1 MKKVILG
8 AIAIVALSN
17 YSFAQGEVQIN
28 NTSTAGT
35 KIFVNA
41 VNGGQSAGQSGSLL
55 TGASGAYTFEL
66 FYNTQANPAAGTPNV
81 ADSATPWLTAGWV
94 DAGAADQGLNTG
106 TSGRINDA
114 GNIGFVVLPTSASTA
129 VGVQANLELI
139 GWNTAIGGS
148 TLSSFETAYTAA
160 LATQSTLQYG
170 YSAVANILL
179 GNNSAP
185 GNSNFFAPGSGGV
198 SGFTLGQVTPVAPT
212 PEPATMALAGL
223 GGLSLL
229 ALRRKK

>member
-17 YSFAQGEVQIN
+17 YSFGQGQVQIN
-28 NTSTAGT
+28 NTSTAST

-41 VNGGQSAGQSGSLL
+41 VDGGQSAGQ
-55 TGASGAYTFEL
+55 TGALMPAAAAGTYTFEL
-66 FYNTQANPAAGTPNV
+66 FYNTTVNTAAGTPNV
-81 ADSATPWLTAGWV
+81 ADSATPWLGGGWV
-94 DAGAADQGLNTG
+94 DAGANDQGLSTG
-106 TSGRINDA
+106 TAGRINDS
-114 GNIGFVVLPTSASTA
+114 GNVGLVILPTSASSA
-129 VGVQANLELI
+129 VGVQANLEMI

-148 TLSSFETAYTAA
+148 SLSTFETAYTAA
-160 LATQSTLQYG
+160 LGAQSTLLYG

-179 GNNSAP
+179 GNNASP
-185 GNSNFFAPGSGGV
+185 GNSNFFSPAAGGV
-198 SGFTLGQVTPVAPT
+198 SGFTLGEVTPT
-212 PEPATMALAGL
+212 PEPTSMVLAGL